1 MKLSFIKG
9 LLLLL
14 GMFFYNQ
21 VNAQVF
27 WTETFGSGC
36 NTGTLADGE
45 TTTNGTWNVTN
56 TGTNGTE
63 ANVWYISAE
72 ENGEGVGNCGAGCG
86 TNPTLHIGASSVD
99 LGAAYLNEDGGV
111 GLDPTTDVRAESP
124 TIDCSGQCDIDLSF
138 EYLEN
143 GDGAL
148 DNHILWYFDG
158 STWNILDDTPK
169 TPTTCSPQGEWTDY
183 TINLPASADNN
194 SGVKVGFQW
203 VNNNDNTG
211 NDPSIAIYNI
221 QLSSNDAVDPSLT
234 CDTDVPV
241 ILDGNCDASIPDL
254 INSAYVSFN
263 DNCTSIA
270 DLIVS
275 QDVAPGTTI
284 SGSSTTVQVEIVVED
299 LSGNRSNCF
308 IDVNTIDTM
317 MPDLTCPPNQVA
329 YADALCES
337 EVDDYLSSVS
347 VVDNCTSLGD
357 MVLDQSIAPGTPI
370 TSDQDIT
377 ITATDET
384 GNESSCIFTVEIVDT
399 VSPSV
404 TCPSG
409 QTQETANGTCDTLIS
424 DYTDEVVWTDNC
436 TSSFSDMTFQQSPS
450 PSTVISGVST
460 VTIVATDSSG
470 NSSSCD
476 FDVTVID
483 VEEPTI
489 TCPSDEDVF
498 VNSACDVSL
507 QDYTSAA
514 TVNDNCSAIGDIT
527 LQQSPSASTVV
538 SDNGTAQLITLTAED
553 EAGNTNSCDFEITL
567 VDTTSPQAVCPPDVT
582 ESVDTDCEF
591 SVPDYTT
598 STAATDN
605 CYSMGDFTITQNIVS
620 GTILNTGVHQIEM
633 SIEDPAGNIG
643 TCTFDLTVEDDI
655 APTINSC
662 VPDQSEPTTSGCSAE
677 ISDYTSLL
685 SVDDNCD
692 DLTDLIIVQ
701 SPTAGTVFTDT
712 TVVTVTV
719 TDLSGNSSDCDFE
732 VTINDVEDPVIDC
745 PSDTVVTVNSTCDY
759 SAPDLT
765 GEVSGSDNCSSFG
778 DMTITQD
785 PVAGASLNG
794 AEVIEITL
802 TDENGNS
809 TTCNVSV
816 IPDDTIPPSVTCPA
830 DQFVS
835 NGTNCD
841 YEIDDFTTLAN
852 ATDNCTNV
860 TLTQIPSPGTEIGTG
875 LHMVEIIATDGVGNT
890 DTCSFE
896 LQVTESISPTIDC
909 PSDTTTCDSL
919 VSYGSPIANDNCTGF
934 SVAQIDGTGL
944 TSGDIFPIGITT
956 QTYEVEDP
964 SGNISTCSFDVEVY
978 EAPSQATIL
987 TDDTQLCDTSSFVI
1001 EAQDPSS
1008 GTGEWALTSG
1018 SANFNNEFAN
1028 QTGVNNLDYGVN
1040 EFVWEVSTAN
1050 CGSTSDTLLITVYE
1064 QPLTANTQD
1073 TLTMCSD
1080 TSINIAANSPSVG
1093 IGTWSDVDSN
1103 VLFLN
1108 NNSSNTLAYNLN
1120 GGWNNLIW
1128 TITNGNCPASSDTL
1142 SIFAKLNTEVITN
1155 DTNVCVGEQNLML
1168 VGSETPSGV
1177 TNIWYVINGTAE
1189 FETATS
1195 SSTIVNGLSAGE
1207 NTIVFAQNHP
1217 ICGTTHDTLIVTSTL
1232 CDVFDPEIPTVITP
1246 NNDGRNDLFVIENL
1260 NLLYPDCEVK
1270 IVNRWGGLVF
1280 ESTGYEEPWD
1290 GTKMNE
1296 GEPLPMGTYFYRIF
1310 LKDDE
1315 GTEITG
1321 SISIIR

>member
-1 MKLSFIKG
+1 MKLSLVKG
-9 LLLLL
+9 LLLLITIL
-14 GMFFYNQ
+14 FYQ
-21 VNAQVF
+21 KASAQAF

-45 TTTNGTWNVTN
+45 TTTNGIWNVTN

-86 TNPTLHIGASSVD
+86 TNPTLHIGASGAD
-99 LGAAYLNEDGGV
+99 LGAAYLNGDGGI
-111 GLDPTTDVRAESP
+111 GLDPTTDTRAESP
-124 TIDCSGQCDIDLSF
+124 TIDCTGQCRIDVSF
-138 EYLEN
+138 EYMEN

-158 STWNILDDTPK
+158 STWSVLDDTPK
-169 TPTTCSPQGEWTDY
+169 TPTGCSPQGEWT
-183 TINLPASADNN
+183 NFVMQLPPSADNN
-194 SGVKVGFQW
+194 PDVKIGFQW

-211 NDPSIAIYNI
+211 TDPSVAIYNI
-221 QLSSNDAVDPSLT
+221 QLTSNDINNPSLT
-234 CDTDVPV
+234 CDSNVSA
-241 ILDGNCDASIPDL
+241 ILDGNCDGSIPDL
-254 INSAYVSFN
+254 INSAYVTYS

-275 QDVAPGTTI
+275 QDVSPGTTI
-284 SGSSTTVQVEIVVED
+284 SGASTVVQVEVTVED
-299 LSGNRSNCF
+299 LSGNESSCLV
-308 IDVNTIDTM
+308 DVSTVDTM

-329 YADALCES
+329 YTDASCES
-337 EVDDYLSSVS
+337 EVDDYLGLVS
-347 VVDNCTSLGD
+347 VVDNCSSLGD
-357 MVLDQSIAPGTPI
+357 LTLAQSITPGTTI
-370 TSDQDIT
+370 SSDQNIT
-377 ITATDET
+377 VTATDES
-384 GNESSCIFTVEIVDT
+384 GNESSCIFTVELVDST
-399 VSPSV
+399 APNI
-404 TCPSG
+404 TCPSN
-409 QTQETANGTCDTLIS
+409 QSQETDNGTCDTLIL
-424 DYTDEVVWTDNC
+424 DYTGQVIWSDNC
-436 TSSFSDMTFQQSPS
+436 TSGASNMVFQQSPS
-450 PSTVISGVST
+450 PSSLIAGANT
-460 VTIVATDSSG
+460 VTITVTDSSG
-470 NSSSCD
+470 NSNSCD

-483 VEEPTI
+483 VEDPTI
-489 TCPSDEDVF
+489 TCPPNETVP

-507 QDYTSAA
+507 QDYSVDA
-514 TVNDNCSAIGDIT
+514 TVDDNCSTAGDIT
-527 LQQSPSASTVV
+527 FQQSPSIGTVL
-538 SDNGTAQLITLTAED
+538 SDNGTVQLITLTAED

-567 VDTTSPQAVCPPDVT
+567 VDTTSPQVTCPPDIT
-582 ESVDTDCEF
+582 ESADTDCEF

-633 SIEDPAGNIG
+633 SVEDPAGNIG

-655 APTINSC
+655 APTINLC
-662 VPDQSEPTTSGCSAE
+662 APDQSEPTTSGCSAE
-677 ISDYTSLL
+677 ISDYTSLI

-785 PVAGASLNG
+785 PVVGASLNG

-809 TTCNVSV
+809 TTCNVNV
-816 IPDDTIPPSVTCPA
+816 TPDDTIPPSVTCPA

-835 NGTNCD
+835 NGTDCD

-852 ATDNCTNV
+852 ASDNCTNV

-890 DTCSFE
+890 DTCTFE
-896 LQVTESISPTIDC
+896 LEVTESISPTIDC
-909 PSDTTTCDSL
+909 SSDTSSCDSIVNYDAPT
-919 VSYGSPIANDNCTGF
+919 VSDNCTGF
-934 SVAQIDGTGL
+934 SIAQIDGTGL
-944 TSGDIFPIGITT
+944 TSGDAFPIGVTT
-956 QTYEVEDP
+956 QTYEVQDP
-964 SGNISTCSFDVEVY
+964 SGNTSSCSFNIEVF
-978 EAPSQATIL
+978 EAPSQAEIL
-987 TDDTQLCDTSSFVI
+987 TNDTQLCDTTSFVI
-1001 EAQDPSS
+1001 EAEDPEY
-1008 GTGEWALTSG
+1008 GTGEWYIVSG

-1028 QTGVNNLDYGVN
+1028 QTGVNNLSYGEN

-1050 CGSTSDTLLITVYE
+1050 CGSTSDTLLITVYQ
-1064 QPLTANTQD
+1064 QPLPANTQD

-1108 NNSSNTLAYNLN
+1108 NNFSNTLAYNLN
-1120 GGWNNLIW
+1120 GGWNNLVW
-1128 TITNGNCPASSDTL
+1128 TITNGNCPATSDTL
-1142 SIFAKLNTEVITN
+1142 SIFAKLNAEVITN
-1155 DTNVCVGEQNLML
+1155 DTNVCVGEQDLML
-1168 VGSETPSGV
+1168 VGSKTPSGV

-1189 FETATS
+1189 FETPTS
-1195 SSTIVNGLSAGE
+1195 SSTIVSGLSAGE

-1217 ICGTTHDTLIVTSTL
+1217 ICGTTHDTLIVTSVL
-1232 CDVFDPEIPTVITP
+1232 CDAFDPEIPTVITP
-1246 NNDGRNDLFVIENL
+1246 NNDGRNDLFIIENL
-1260 NLLYPDCEVK
+1260 NLLYPDCEMK